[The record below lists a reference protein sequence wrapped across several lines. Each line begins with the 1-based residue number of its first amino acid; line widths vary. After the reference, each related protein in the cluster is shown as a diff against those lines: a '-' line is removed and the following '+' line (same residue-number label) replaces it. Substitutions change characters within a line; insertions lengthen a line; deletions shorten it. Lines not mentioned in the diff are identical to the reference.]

1 MHIAYSNASSAAS
14 CTQIAP
20 CTLTVV
26 WRGTR
31 LRFFLAGV
39 WLVVSFGTKV
49 CLLWKLP
56 AKHKKDLGQEHH

>member
-1 MHIAYSNASSAAS
+1 
-14 CTQIAP
+14 
-20 CTLTVV
+20 
-26 WRGTR
+26 
-31 LRFFLAGV
+31 V